1 MEGRADEVRSLLNG
15 VDINCR
21 DGSHRTPL
29 WEAACWGHTECVRL
43 LIDAGADLNLPS
55 EVRAARRSVGARA
68 RRARD
73 HNSARSSNFA
83 ARDIAS
89 RPRAR
94 RFFRAVS
101 RPKLFST
108 SRTPDARATEF

>member
-1 MEGRADEVRSLLNG
+1 MRSLLNG

-21 DGSHRTPL
+21 GGEYDATPL
-29 WEAACWGHTECVRL
+29 YHAAWWGHTECLQL
-43 LIDAGADLNLPS
+43 LIDAGADLNLPE

-101 RPKLFST
+101 RPKLFFDPAH
-108 SRTPDARATEF
+108 PDARATEF